1 MSDPGGSN
9 SLKEEV
15 VSVVDNDNYVII
27 RGLGIGCCDA
37 PNGRISI

>member
-1 MSDPGGSN
+1 MSDPGELIEKS
-9 SLKEEV
+9 EYA

-27 RGLGIGCCDA
+27 RGPMVLDVA